1 MHLGCAAFTCKIPCF
16 SQIFPDF
23 SFLEYFLKIIKLIL
37 SEKTP
42 NSLYLEFIKLYRSL
56 KIITFHSHIQY
67 KRLNAFTRKS
77 IIAPI
82 KE

>member
-1 MHLGCAAFTCKIPCF
+1 MHLGCAAFTTKFLVFLKF
-16 SQIFPDF
+16 SPIFH
-23 SFLEYFLKIIKLIL
+23 FLEYFLKIIKLIL

-56 KIITFHSHIQY
+56 KIITFHFHIQY

>member
-1 MHLGCAAFTCKIPCF
+1 MCCFYYKIPCF

-56 KIITFHSHIQY
+56 KIITFHFHIQY